1 MTRGAGNSSPLL
13 WGDLMSKQ
21 DGVAVRSAADLERK
35 YQFGKRFA
43 EIMGIAND
51 ARGSVSKLESEII
64 GEYGDVK
71 TAIRRTAANVTIEA
85 LADYTTTDGVKEYLS
100 SQLSASATEIR
111 GEVSKEIGDR
121 IQDANDKIDGE
132 YGSIKKCFAFDLNG
146 LAICA
151 FDGDGNQSPNKV
163 VIDNDDIT
171 IYVNNVPVQQFKAD
185 GTSFIPVLN
194 VTDQFNVC
202 GLSVTKDLTHI
213 NIDFV
218 G

>member
-1 MTRGAGNSSPLL
+1 
-13 WGDLMSKQ
+13 MSKQ
-21 DGVAVRSAADLERK
+21 DGAAVRTAADLERK
-35 YQFGKRFA
+35 YQFGKRFT

-64 GEYGDVK
+64 GEDADVK
-71 TAIRRTAANVTIEA
+71 TAITRTATKVTIDA
-85 LADYTTTDGVKEYLS
+85 LKEYTTTDGLNKRLESEFQTSAESIMGSVSQKISDSIKDAKE
-100 SQLSASATEIR
+100 E
-111 GEVSKEIGDR
+111 
-121 IQDANDKIDGE
+121 IDGE
-132 YGSIKKCFAFDLNG
+132 YGDIKKCFAFDLNG

-185 GTSFIPVLN
+185 GTSLIPVLN
-194 VTDQFNVC
+194 VTNQLNVC
-202 GLSVTKDLTHI
+202 GLSITKDDTHI

>member
-1 MTRGAGNSSPLL
+1 
-13 WGDLMSKQ
+13 MSKQ
-21 DGVAVRSAADLERK
+21 DGAAVRTAADLERK
-35 YQFGKRFA
+35 YQFGKRFT

-64 GEYGDVK
+64 GEDADVK
-71 TAIRRTAANVTIEA
+71 TAITRTATKVTIDA
-85 LADYTTTDGVKEYLS
+85 LKEYTTTEGVREYLA
-100 SQLSASATEIR
+100 SQLSASAEGIM
-111 GEVSKEIGDR
+111 GEVSKQIGDSV
-121 IQDANDKIDGE
+121 DKAKEEIDGE
-132 YGSIKKCFAFDLNG
+132 YGDIKKCFAFDLNG

-171 IYVNNVPVQQFKAD
+171 IYVNNVPVQRFKAD
-185 GTSFIPVLN
+185 GTSLIPVLN
-194 VTDQFNVC
+194 VTNQLNVC
-202 GLSVTKDLTHI
+202 GLSITEDDTHI

>member
-1 MTRGAGNSSPLL
+1 
-13 WGDLMSKQ
+13 MSKQ
-21 DGVAVRSAADLERK
+21 DGLAVRSAADLERK
-35 YQFGKRFA
+35 YQFGKRFT

-51 ARGSVSKLESEII
+51 ARGSVSKLESEIV
-64 GEYGDVK
+64 GEDADVK
-71 TAIRRTAANVTIEA
+71 TAITRTATKVTTEA
-85 LADYTTTDGVKEYLS
+85 LKEYTTTEGVKEYLAS
-100 SQLSASATEIR
+100 ELEISASGIR
-111 GEVSKEIGDR
+111 GEVSKEIDDS
-121 IQDANDKIDGE
+121 IKAAKEEIDGE
-132 YGSIKKCFAFDLNG
+132 YENIKKCFAFDLNG

-185 GTSFIPVLN
+185 GTSLIPVLN
-194 VTDQFNVC
+194 VTNQLNVC
-202 GLSVTKDLTHI
+202 GLSVTKDDTHI

>member
-1 MTRGAGNSSPLL
+1 
-13 WGDLMSKQ
+13 MSKQ
-21 DGVAVRSAADLERK
+21 DGLAVRSAADLERK
-35 YQFGKRFA
+35 YQFGKRFT

-51 ARGSVSKLESEII
+51 ARGSVSKLESEIV
-64 GEYGDVK
+64 GEDADVK
-71 TAIRRTAANVTIEA
+71 TALTRTATKVTIEA
-85 LADYTTTDGVKEYLS
+85 LKDYTRTDGLDELLTGKFGVS
-100 SQLSASATEIR
+100 PGQIM
-111 GEVSKEIGDR
+111 GEVSRQISDSIGKAKEEI
-121 IQDANDKIDGE
+121 NGE
-132 YGSIKKCFAFDLNG
+132 YEDIKKCFAFDLNG

-185 GTSFIPVLN
+185 GTSLIPVLN
-194 VTDQFNVC
+194 VTNQLNMC
-202 GLSVTKDLTHI
+202 GLSVTKDDTHI